1 MWCLCKSF
9 FRVAM
14 NKTRLPR
21 KSIGSTRTGL
31 ARAMS
36 KSGYCSRTRAAAL
49 IRKGKVTLNGKITR
63 NPETLVTLER
73 DQIEVEGTALQVARP
88 LYLVMNKPRGII
100 TTASDE
106 KGRPTVYG
114 LLPEG
119 MPWLGPVGRLD
130 KASEGLIFFTNDSAW
145 AARISDPQ
153 SHVVKTYHVQVG
165 SRTDDDLLMKLTH
178 GVRDKEYGILRAESA
193 SFLRGGE
200 KNSWLEIV
208 LTEGKNRQ
216 IRRMFEALGIEVL
229 RLIRVAIGPV
239 PLGTLAKGQSRFLTD
254 EEKSLLDHLV

>member
-1 MWCLCKSF
+1 
-9 FRVAM
+9 M
-14 NKTRLPR
+14 NETHLPR
-21 KSIGSTRTGL
+21 KSVGSTKAGL

-36 KSGYCSRTRAAAL
+36 KSGYCSRTRAVAL
-49 IRKGKVTLNGKITR
+49 IREGKVTLNGKITR
-63 NPETLVTLER
+63 DPEAPVTLER
-73 DQIEVEGTALQVARP
+73 DRIQVEGTALQAARP
-88 LYLVMNKPRGII
+88 LYLIMNKPRGII

-106 KGRPTVYG
+106 KGRPTVYS

-130 KASEGLIFFTNDSAW
+130 KASEGLILLTNDSAW

-153 SHVVKTYHVQVG
+153 SHVAKTYHVQVG
-165 SRTDDDLLMKLTH
+165 SRCDDDLLRKLSH
-178 GVRDKEYGILRAESA
+178 GVRDKEYGILRAASA

-208 LTEGKNRQ
+208 LTEGRNRQ

-239 PLGTLAKGQSRFLTD
+239 PLGTLAKGQCRSLTG
-254 EEKSLLDHLV
+254 EEKSLLDQVL